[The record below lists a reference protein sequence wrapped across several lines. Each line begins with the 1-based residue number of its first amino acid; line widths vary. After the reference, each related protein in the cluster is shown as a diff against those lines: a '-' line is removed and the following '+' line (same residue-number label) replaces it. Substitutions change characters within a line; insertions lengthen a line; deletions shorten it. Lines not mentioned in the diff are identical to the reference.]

1 MERLT
6 LNNTTT
12 IAITPVGETAPKT
25 VLLSK
30 VVNAIES
37 SDNTFIR
44 IDGKTYTHSEIQLAI
59 LTGGASLVAK
69 KVGTINNVAVP
80 YLEVVKAIKTFG
92 LQHVLKIYHT
102 GYDYF
107 TTSTLNKLVLIPE

>member
-30 VVNAIES
+30 VINAIES
-37 SDNTFIR
+37 SDNTFVR
-44 IDGKTYTHSEIQLAI
+44 VSGKTYTHAEIQLAI
-59 LTGGASLVAK
+59 VVGGASLVAK
-69 KVGTINNVAVP
+69 KVGDNNNVAVS

-107 TTSTLNKLVLIPE
+107 TASTLNIVVITPA